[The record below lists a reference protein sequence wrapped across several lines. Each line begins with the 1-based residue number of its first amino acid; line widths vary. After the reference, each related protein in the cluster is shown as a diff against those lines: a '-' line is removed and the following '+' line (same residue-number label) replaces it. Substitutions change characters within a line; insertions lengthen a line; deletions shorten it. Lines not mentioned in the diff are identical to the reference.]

1 MPSLRMNTI
10 FIADLKVETRI
21 GVYDW
26 EQRLKQPLLL
36 NLEIEPPS
44 AAAFASDSFADALDY
59 AAVVARVKAFAA
71 DHPHKLLERF
81 AAALADLVC
90 QEFGAR
96 WVSVSVAKPVPIA
109 GVRQIG
115 VRVERGERSA
125 RR

>member
-1 MPSLRMNTI
+1 MNTI

-90 QEFGAR
+90 TEFGAA
-96 WVSVSVAKPVPIA
+96 WVQVSVAKPAPIA

-125 RR
+125 

>member
-1 MPSLRMNTI
+1 MSSLRMNTI

-44 AAAFASDSFADALDY
+44 AAAFASDSFSDALDY

-90 QEFGAR
+90 AEFGAR
-96 WVSVSVAKPVPIA
+96 WVQVSVAKPAPIA

-115 VRVERGERSA
+115 VRVERGERS
-125 RR
+125 R

>member
-1 MPSLRMNTI
+1 MNTI

-44 AAAFASDSFADALDY
+44 AA
-59 AAVVARVKAFAA
+59 

-81 AAALADLVC
+81 AAALAELVC
-90 QEFGAR
+90 EEFGAR
-96 WVSVSVAKPVPIA
+96 WVSVSVAKPAPIA

-115 VRVERGERSA
+115 VRVERGERS
-125 RR
+125 

>member
-1 MPSLRMNTI
+1 MNTI
-10 FIADLKVETRI
+10 FIADLRVETRI
-21 GVYDW
+21 GIYDW

-44 AAAFASDSFADALDY
+44 NAAFATDSFADALDY
-59 AAVVARVKAFAA
+59 AAVVARVQSFAA

-90 QEFGAR
+90 ADFGAR
-96 WVSVSVAKPVPIA
+96 WVKVSVAKPAPIA

-115 VRVERGERSA
+115 VTVERGERSA
-125 RR
+125 

>member
-1 MPSLRMNTI
+1 MNTI

-21 GVYDW
+21 GIYDW

-90 QEFGAR
+90 EEFGVR
-96 WVSVSVAKPVPIA
+96 WVQVSVAKPAPIA

-125 RR
+125 

>member
-1 MPSLRMNTI
+1 MSSLRMNTI

-96 WVSVSVAKPVPIA
+96 WISVSVAKPAPIA

-125 RR
+125 

>member
-1 MPSLRMNTI
+1 MNTI

-21 GVYDW
+21 GIYDW

-90 QEFGAR
+90 AEFGAR
-96 WVSVSVAKPVPIA
+96 WVQVSVAKPAPIA

-115 VRVERGERSA
+115 VRVERGERS
-125 RR
+125 R